1 MESVSLLTQQFPSI
15 GLFILLILGGIGLP
29 FPEDAT
35 LILCG
40 YLIAHNV
47 IPLFR
52 ALIIVYAGLLI
63 ADTIMYH
70 LGKKYGRSIVTHRW
84 FHRFLSPHKLEALE
98 KTFKRRGIFI
108 ILFGRQVIGLR
119 GQIFLV
125 AGIMRMRYLKF
136 ILTDA
141 VAALVTI
148 SLMVGIG
155 YVGGNNLERIQKN
168 MKSIAHWVIFIALT
182 AAAIYLIIKYFRS
195 RRKRSR

>member
-1 MESVSLLTQQFPSI
+1 MEYISLLTDHFPLI
-15 GLFILLILGGIGLP
+15 GLFTLLILGSVGLP

-40 YLIAHNV
+40 YLISHAV
-47 IPLFR
+47 IPPFR

-84 FHRFLSPHKLEALE
+84 FHRFLSPQKLEALE
-98 KTFKRRGIFI
+98 KKFNRRGILL

-119 GQIFLV
+119 SQLFLV
-125 AGIMRMRYLKF
+125 SGITRMKYLKF

-148 SLMVGIG
+148 TLMVGIG
-155 YVGGNNLERIQKN
+155 YAGGNNLERIQKN
-168 MKSIAHWVIFIALT
+168 MKSIGHWVLFIVLT
-182 AAAIYLIIKYFRS
+182 AVTIYLVVAYFRS
-195 RRKRSR
+195 RRKTSP